1 MTVVLTLMVVGL
13 TMLALV
19 MRDGLQVSS
28 LQERLENLQV
38 TMLDVMNKYG
48 NLKRLEVAS
57 QSNNAG
63 DQHLSVVFL
72 PQELHLKNLSMGSL
86 LIILPFCPN
95 LRKLTLKYPLRC

>member
-1 MTVVLTLMVVGL
+1 MVVGL

-19 MRDGLQVSS
+19 MREGMQVSS

-48 NLKRLEVAS
+48 KFKRLEVAF

-63 DQHLSVVFL
+63 DQHL
-72 PQELHLKNLSMGSL
+72 Q
-86 LIILPFCPN
+86 
-95 LRKLTLKYPLRC
+95 

>member
-1 MTVVLTLMVVGL
+1 MTVGLTLMVVGL

-48 NLKRLEVAS
+48 NLKRLEVAF
-57 QSNNAG
+57 QSNN
-63 DQHLSVVFL
+63 DNQHFQWCFFHRNS
-72 PQELHLKNLSMGSL
+72 
-86 LIILPFCPN
+86 
-95 LRKLTLKYPLRC
+95 T

>member
-1 MTVVLTLMVVGL
+1 MVVGL

-48 NLKRLEVAS
+48 NLKRLEVAF
-57 QSNNAG
+57 QSNNA
-63 DQHLSVVFL
+63 DKHFQWYFFHRNS
-72 PQELHLKNLSMGSL
+72 
-86 LIILPFCPN
+86 
-95 LRKLTLKYPLRC
+95 T